1 MEKYVPLEKR
11 SKKEQRAWHARQR
24 GNWNGVKPVT
34 RIVPSKKVYSRKKK
48 RQEFPPDVFLFASP
62 VVGTNVV
69 PHPPL
74 ACGQRSPFPK
84 GEGCLGST
92 QKETECV
99 NAAAPSPEG
108 KNAGQITSENALRH
122 ISPLHK

>member
-48 RQEFPPDVFLFASP
+48 RQEFPPDVFLCASP
-62 VVGTNVV
+62 VVGTNKSEILCTPKAAEETKCLVSV
-69 PHPPL
+69 RMGNRGEKCRTTHVRERFAPYL
-74 ACGQRSPFPK
+74 SP
-84 GEGCLGST
+84 S
-92 QKETECV
+92 QV
-99 NAAAPSPEG
+99 NILS
-108 KNAGQITSENALRH
+108 
-122 ISPLHK
+122 

>member
-62 VVGTNVV
+62 VVGTNDSAGFLYPSSQPGKKV
-69 PHPPL
+69 PRKRQNGMTLCSLTKPSIP
-74 ACGQRSPFPK
+74 C
-84 GEGCLGST
+84 CLGACNLLSFY
-92 QKETECV
+92 
-99 NAAAPSPEG
+99 P
-108 KNAGQITSENALRH
+108 
-122 ISPLHK
+122 